1 MLLDERNLDDKITVQ
16 NYLLSPIGYLWGGK
30 FREIFFRYFHID
42 AYVLII
48 SCNMKDI
55 SLVMW

>member
-16 NYLLSPIGYLWGGK
+16 NYLFSPIGYLWGGNFGK
-30 FREIFFRYFHID
+30 IFFRYFHID